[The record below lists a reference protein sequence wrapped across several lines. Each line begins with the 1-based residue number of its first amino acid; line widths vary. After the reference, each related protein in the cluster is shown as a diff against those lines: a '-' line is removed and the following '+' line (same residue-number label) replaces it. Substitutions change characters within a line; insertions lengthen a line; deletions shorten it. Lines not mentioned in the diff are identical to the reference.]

1 MTSLRKRRASRKA
14 PPEGGRPAYQPTSK
28 DESIIRAL
36 VLSNNTQE
44 DIARVMRIDPKT
56 LRKYFRDILDLEK
69 SKANATVVANLYRQ
83 ATKDDFRAVGA
94 AAFIAKTQMGWREKT
109 EIDLNATVEQ
119 KIRFIVEGAPPI
131 LEGQTIE
138 IADDGNS
145 R

>member
-1 MTSLRKRRASRKA
+1 M
-14 PPEGGRPAYQPTSK
+14 

-44 DIARVMRIDPKT
+44 DIARVMRIDPTT